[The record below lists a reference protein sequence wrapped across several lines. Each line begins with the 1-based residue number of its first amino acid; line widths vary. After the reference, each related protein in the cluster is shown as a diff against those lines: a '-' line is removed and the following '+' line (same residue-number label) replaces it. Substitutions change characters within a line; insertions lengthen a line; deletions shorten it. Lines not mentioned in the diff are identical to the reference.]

1 MQSYLCACRC
11 ACARVHVC
19 LRVLVCVHASTC
31 MHACVCAGV
40 LKFENQKI
48 LVSTLELL
56 QSKLEL
62 PFEDVLILALDY
74 VRFCKADGAREMRL
88 ELFGTAVRGHAV
100 PCRAVPCRA
109 VPCCAVLCCL
119 LFAVCRAAPR
129 RAVCTRVQG
138 ERN

>member
-88 ELFGTAVRGHAV
+88 EQFGTAVRGHAV
-100 PCRAVPCRA
+100 PCRAVPCCT
-109 VPCCAVLCCL
+109 V
-119 LFAVCRAAPR
+119 LFAVCCLPRRAAPR